1 MSQIDNRGRLDTE
14 PFSFRVSKEGK
25 VFISWQGRQV
35 TILSGKEA
43 EKFTQRMETADEK
56 GRQLIMAKATG
67 NFKHGNEKLAKI
79 KKKPDVKSGS
89 AKTKGFYAP
98 T

>member
-14 PFSFRVSKEGK
+14 PFSFRVSKDGK
-25 VFISWQGRQV
+25 VIISWQGRQV

-43 EKFTQRMETADEK
+43 AKFTQRMETVDEK

-67 NFKHGNEKLAKI
+67 NFKHGNEKLAKRI
-79 KKKPDVKSGS
+79 
-89 AKTKGFYAP
+89 
-98 T
+98 